1 MAGLSAGILL
11 PRPRS
16 ALAGWRRARRG
27 RRMLEMDERIL
38 RDIGAPEEMIEAARA
53 LRANERNAQAI
64 ARRLDFLA

>member
-1 MAGLSAGILL
+1 
-11 PRPRS
+11 
-16 ALAGWRRARRG
+16 
-27 RRMLEMDERIL
+27 MLEMDERIL